1 MRLAWRLKWSLL
13 RLGIAAFLLYAL
25 VADTGARLARL
36 QYASLPEFDYAAEI
50 AFLREQ
56 GRFGEALMVA
66 DAGMQVQEG
75 QAREALARE
84 REITVR
90 AQGSFLRR
98 ASDLGMGA
106 LSGRGT
112 SLEGVIGAVAADFF
126 VVGDVRDLVIE
137 GGRLVIDGETDEV
150 ILVLSGIGLA
160 TTVAPEVDWVP
171 SLLKVAKK
179 TGAMSKGLA
188 EHIVRAARRGH
199 YRELMPM
206 LRDVGRIS
214 ERASPGGAIRILRH
228 ADSPDDVAKLASFVE
243 RQPLGAFAIH
253 VAGKEGA
260 DIAKGTRKIA
270 GAGDAVLEQTLI
282 KAARKGDAG
291 VGWLRKGGFKAMARP
306 HLLVGIGKALWKGNA
321 EDLAARIAAAI
332 DPRSWWLIP
341 LLGAWVFLELGV
353 LMQRLAV
360 RLAPAADGREAAPV
374 RF

>member
-1 MRLAWRLKWSLL
+1 
-13 RLGIAAFLLYAL
+13 LLYAL

-75 QAREALARE
+75 PAREALARE